1 MSKTTPTPTPAPKVV
16 CKSNDCGKEY
26 VSKGGMMEHY
36 KKKHN
41 SVGSI
46 QSPLGR
52 FPSTTNPARVL
63 FDEHVQADDNE
74 QAEEPRTQGNSKG
87 QVNSPKVMSNATYQ
101 CNDCNNEYLTKNELD
116 IHRNDN
122 HESAHGEADPP
133 ALEEVD
139 DHELRQVGEETE
151 QEIAQELERA
161 AMKAL
166 VADKCHECKLG
177 KEVNSHQEKTIRE
190 KESKIQSMARRI
202 KKTDEKKNELHK
214 EKNKMG
220 VDNKHLKSELKKCQ
234 EMLAQS
240 RKKVST
246 LTAQLNT
253 SASISE
259 VVETLNSDDEDLKIK
274 CDTCGWEARNSAIM
288 EAHMN
293 IKHNKEAASVEHICN
308 ACNKKFTGNDE
319 LEVHMTVEHED
330 EADCSKCNAFFKKEA
345 DVYKHAGEC
354 DEIIPLN
361 TCDKCEREVISKA
374 ALKKHMLTCKGKKQ
388 VPNCKNGSSCRWHKA
403 NRCLFVHQ
411 DRPNQQQANQHVDN
425 EWHVVQPRQRQA
437 HIKCHNCKKQFRNQS
452 DKQNH
457 FCDNHQ
463 RQAPNNCN
471 NCKKQF
477 RNWGEKQ
484 NHLCDNHHISRQQH
498 QRPLVECRWGA
509 GCHRL
514 KTGMCPLKHNQQTN
528 RFPQQSQPSRPQLW
542 CQFQDR
548 CLKGQRCAFKH
559 FQQGF
564 LPRNPGMNQN

>member
-1 MSKTTPTPTPAPKVV
+1 
-16 CKSNDCGKEY
+16 
-26 VSKGGMMEHY
+26 MEHY
-36 KKKHN
+36 RKKHT
-41 SVGSI
+41 SVSEI

-63 FDEHVQADDNE
+63 FDDSVQTDKNVQADDNG

-87 QVNSPKVMSNATYQ
+87 QVNSPKVTSNATYQ
-101 CNDCNNEYLTKNELD
+101 CNDCNNEYLTKNEFD

-122 HESAHGEADPP
+122 HESAQGDADPP

-220 VDNKHLKSELKKCQ
+220 VNNKHLKSELKKCQ

-253 SASISE
+253 SASMSE

-274 CDTCGWEARNSAIM
+274 CDTCGWEARNSAIL
-288 EAHMN
+288 ESHVKLN
-293 IKHNKEAASVEHICN
+293 HKKEAEIVEQICN
-308 ACNKKFTGNDE
+308 ACDKKFPGNDE
-319 LEVHMTVEHED
+319 LEVHMTSEHED

-345 DVYKHAGEC
+345 DVFKHAGEC
-354 DEIIPLN
+354 DEILPLN
-361 TCDKCEREVISKA
+361 TCEKCEREVISKA
-374 ALKKHMLTCKGKKQ
+374 ALKKHKSTCKGKKQ
-388 VPNCKNGSSCRWHKA
+388 VPHCKNGGSCRWYKA

-411 DRPNQQQANQHVDN
+411 PSPNQQSNQHLDN
-425 EWHVVQPRQRQA
+425 EWQQVQPRQRQA
-437 HIKCHNCKKQFRNQS
+437 HKCHNCKKQFGN
-452 DKQNH
+452 KNEMQNH
-457 FCDNHQ
+457 SCGNHQ
-463 RQAPNNCN
+463 RQGPVKCH

-477 RNWGEKQ
+477 KNQGEKQ
-484 NHLCDNHHISRQQH
+484 NHYCEHHRTNSPQH
-498 QRPLVECRWGA
+498 RRSAIECRWGV

-514 KTGMCPLKHNQQTN
+514 KVGLCPLMHSQHKN
-528 RFPQQSQPSRPQLW
+528 RFPQESQSSRPQLW

-548 CLKGQRCAFKH
+548 CFKGQRCSFKH
-559 FQQGF
+559 FRPDF